1 LKLYLLILCIILAGC
16 KTSQQLATEIDK
28 FTNTIIKGVT
38 DPSSIQKKSVTTVQ
52 PRQRTKSNSVSIETE
67 PYLQSNDVATEPY
80 LQPNTEPESNDVATE
95 PYLQPNTEP
104 ESNDVATEP
113 YLQPNS
119 KQDSSAVKKKTA
131 ITKSEICIKVHQG
144 DREAILTALNKRI
157 SCSKSKN
164 ETAITQPKQKDAG
177 SKTLEYSD
185 EEICIGVKMKN
196 RDFIKLALTKKLRC

>member
-1 LKLYLLILCIILAGC
+1 MKLYLLILCIILAGC

-80 LQPNTEPESNDVATE
+80 LQPNTEPESNDVAA
-95 PYLQPNTEP
+95 
-104 ESNDVATEP
+104 ES

-196 RDFIKLALTKKLRC
+196 REFIKLALTKKLRC

>member
-1 LKLYLLILCIILAGC
+1 MKLYLLILCVILAGC

-67 PYLQSNDVATEPY
+67 PYLQ
-80 LQPNTEPESNDVATE
+80 
-95 PYLQPNTEP
+95 PNTEP

-131 ITKSEICIKVHQG
+131 ITKSEICLKVHQG

>member
-1 LKLYLLILCIILAGC
+1 LKLYLLILCVILAGC

-80 LQPNTEPESNDVATE
+80 LQPNTEPESNDVAA
-95 PYLQPNTEP
+95 
-104 ESNDVATEP
+104 ES

-131 ITKSEICIKVHQG
+131 ITKSEICLKVHQG
-144 DREAILTALNKRI
+144 DREAILIALNERI

-164 ETAITQPKQKDAG
+164 ETSITQPKQKDAG

>member
-80 LQPNTEPESNDVATE
+80 LQPNTEPESNDVAA
-95 PYLQPNTEP
+95 
-104 ESNDVATEP
+104 ES

-185 EEICIGVKMKN
+185 EEICIGVKMKK
-196 RDFIKLALTKKLRC
+196 REFIKLALTKKLRC

>member
-1 LKLYLLILCIILAGC
+1 LKLYLLILCVILAGC

-28 FTNTIIKGVT
+28 FTNTVIKGVT

-52 PRQRTKSNSVSIETE
+52 PRQRTKSNSVSTETE
-67 PYLQSNDVATEPY
+67 TYLQSNDVATEPY
-80 LQPNTEPESNDVATE
+80 LQPNN
-95 PYLQPNTEP
+95 
-104 ESNDVATEP
+104 
-113 YLQPNS
+113 
-119 KQDSSAVKKKTA
+119 KQESSAVKKKTA

-185 EEICIGVKMKN
+185 EEICIGVKMKK
-196 RDFIKLALTKKLRC
+196 REFIKLALTKKLRC

>member
-1 LKLYLLILCIILAGC
+1 MKLYLLILCIILAGC

-38 DPSSIQKKSVTTVQ
+38 DSSSIQKKSVTTVQ

-80 LQPNTEPESNDVATE
+80 LQPNTEPESNDVAAE
-95 PYLQPNTEP
+95 PYLQPN
-104 ESNDVATEP
+104 N
-113 YLQPNS
+113 
-119 KQDSSAVKKKTA
+119 KQGSSAVKKKTA
-131 ITKSEICIKVHQG
+131 ITKSEICLKVHQG

>member
-1 LKLYLLILCIILAGC
+1 MKLYLLILCVILAGC

-38 DPSSIQKKSVTTVQ
+38 DPNSIQKKSVTTVQ

-67 PYLQSNDVATEPY
+67 PYLQSKDVATEPY
-80 LQPNTEPESNDVATE
+80 LQPNTEPESNDVAAE
-95 PYLQPNTEP
+95 PYLQPN
-104 ESNDVATEP
+104 N
-113 YLQPNS
+113 
-119 KQDSSAVKKKTA
+119 KQGSSAVKKKTA

-185 EEICIGVKMKN
+185 EEICIGVKMKK
-196 RDFIKLALTKKLRC
+196 REFIKLALTKKLRC

>member
-1 LKLYLLILCIILAGC
+1 MKLYLLILCIILAGC

-95 PYLQPNTEP
+95 PYLQPN
-104 ESNDVATEP
+104 
-113 YLQPNS
+113 S

-131 ITKSEICIKVHQG
+131 ITKSEICLKVHQG

>member
-1 LKLYLLILCIILAGC
+1 MKLYLLILCIILAGC

-80 LQPNTEPESNDVATE
+80 LQPNTEPESNDVAAE
-95 PYLQPNTEP
+95 PYLQPN
-104 ESNDVATEP
+104 N
-113 YLQPNS
+113 
-119 KQDSSAVKKKTA
+119 KQGSSAVKKKTA

>member
-1 LKLYLLILCIILAGC
+1 MKLYLLILCVILAGC

-67 PYLQSNDVATEPY
+67 PYLQ
-80 LQPNTEPESNDVATE
+80 SNDVATE

>member
-1 LKLYLLILCIILAGC
+1 MKLYLLILCVILAGC

-67 PYLQSNDVATEPY
+67 PYLQSKDVATEPY
-80 LQPNTEPESNDVATE
+80 LQPNTEPESNDVAA
-95 PYLQPNTEP
+95 
-104 ESNDVATEP
+104 ES

>member
-1 LKLYLLILCIILAGC
+1 LKLYLLILCVILAGC

-80 LQPNTEPESNDVATE
+80 LQPNTEPESNDVAA
-95 PYLQPNTEP
+95 
-104 ESNDVATEP
+104 ES

>member
-1 LKLYLLILCIILAGC
+1 MKLYLLILCVILAGC

-28 FTNTIIKGVT
+28 FTNTVIKGVT

-52 PRQRTKSNSVSIETE
+52 PRQRTKSNSVSTETE
-67 PYLQSNDVATEPY
+67 TYLQSNDVATEPY
-80 LQPNTEPESNDVATE
+80 LQPNN
-95 PYLQPNTEP
+95 
-104 ESNDVATEP
+104 
-113 YLQPNS
+113 
-119 KQDSSAVKKKTA
+119 KQESSAVKKKTA

-185 EEICIGVKMKN
+185 EEICIGVKMKK
-196 RDFIKLALTKKLRC
+196 REFIKLALTKKLRC

>member
-1 LKLYLLILCIILAGC
+1 MKLYLLILCVILAGC

-80 LQPNTEPESNDVATE
+80 LQPNTEPESNDVAA
-95 PYLQPNTEP
+95 
-104 ESNDVATEP
+104 ES

>member
-1 LKLYLLILCIILAGC
+1 MKLYLLILCIILAGC

-38 DPSSIQKKSVTTVQ
+38 DSSSIQKKSVTTVQ

-80 LQPNTEPESNDVATE
+80 LQPNTEPESNDVAAE
-95 PYLQPNTEP
+95 PYLQPN
-104 ESNDVATEP
+104 N
-113 YLQPNS
+113 
-119 KQDSSAVKKKTA
+119 KQESSAVKKKTA

-185 EEICIGVKMKN
+185 EEISIRVKMHKW
-196 RDFIKLALTKKLRC
+196 DFIKLALTKKLRC

>member
-38 DPSSIQKKSVTTVQ
+38 DSSSIQKKSVTTVQ

-80 LQPNTEPESNDVATE
+80 LQPNTEPESNDVAA
-95 PYLQPNTEP
+95 
-104 ESNDVATEP
+104 ES

>member
-80 LQPNTEPESNDVATE
+80 LQPNTEPESNDVAAE
-95 PYLQPNTEP
+95 PYLQPN
-104 ESNDVATEP
+104 N
-113 YLQPNS
+113 
-119 KQDSSAVKKKTA
+119 KQGSRAVKKKTA

>member
-80 LQPNTEPESNDVATE
+80 LQPNTEPESNDVAA
-95 PYLQPNTEP
+95 
-104 ESNDVATEP
+104 ES

-177 SKTLEYSD
+177 SKALEYSD

>member
-1 LKLYLLILCIILAGC
+1 LKLYLLILCVILAGC

-67 PYLQSNDVATEPY
+67 PYLQSKDVATEPY
-80 LQPNTEPESNDVATE
+80 LQPNTEPESNDVAAE
-95 PYLQPNTEP
+95 PYLQPN
-104 ESNDVATEP
+104 N
-113 YLQPNS
+113 
-119 KQDSSAVKKKTA
+119 KQGSSAVKKKTA

-185 EEICIGVKMKN
+185 EEICIGVKMKK
-196 RDFIKLALTKKLRC
+196 REFIKLALTKKLRC

>member
-1 LKLYLLILCIILAGC
+1 MKLYLLILCVILAGC

-80 LQPNTEPESNDVATE
+80 LQPNTEPESNDVAA
-95 PYLQPNTEP
+95 
-104 ESNDVATEP
+104 ES

-177 SKTLEYSD
+177 SKALEYSD

>member
-67 PYLQSNDVATEPY
+67 PYLQ
-80 LQPNTEPESNDVATE
+80 SNDVATE

>member
-1 LKLYLLILCIILAGC
+1 MKLYLLILCIILAGC

-80 LQPNTEPESNDVATE
+80 LQPNTEPESNDVAA
-95 PYLQPNTEP
+95 
-104 ESNDVATEP
+104 ES

>member
-1 LKLYLLILCIILAGC
+1 MKLYLLILCIILAGC

-95 PYLQPNTEP
+95 PYLQPN
-104 ESNDVATEP
+104 
-113 YLQPNS
+113 S

-131 ITKSEICIKVHQG
+131 ITKSEICLKVHQG

-196 RDFIKLALTKKLRC
+196 RDFIKLALMKKLRC

>member
-1 LKLYLLILCIILAGC
+1 LKLYLLILCVILAGC

-67 PYLQSNDVATEPY
+67 PYLQ
-80 LQPNTEPESNDVATE
+80 SNDVATE

>member
-1 LKLYLLILCIILAGC
+1 MKLYLLILCVILAGC

-67 PYLQSNDVATEPY
+67 PYLQ
-80 LQPNTEPESNDVATE
+80 SNDVATE

-196 RDFIKLALTKKLRC
+196 RDFIKLALTKKLRCWSYIKLSANS

>member
-1 LKLYLLILCIILAGC
+1 MKLYLLILCIILAGC

-38 DPSSIQKKSVTTVQ
+38 NPSSIQKKSVTTVQ

-80 LQPNTEPESNDVATE
+80 LQPNTEPESNDVAA
-95 PYLQPNTEP
+95 
-104 ESNDVATEP
+104 ES

-131 ITKSEICIKVHQG
+131 ITKSEICRKVQQG

-157 SCSKSKN
+157 FCEQPEIEIPLEQTEEKAVKPDSSEHSN
-164 ETAITQPKQKDAG
+164 EK
-177 SKTLEYSD
+177 
-185 EEICIGVKMKN
+185 ICVGVKMKN
-196 RDFIKLALTKKLRC
+196 REFIKLALTKKLRC

>member
-1 LKLYLLILCIILAGC
+1 MKLYLLILCIILAGC

-67 PYLQSNDVATEPY
+67 PYLQ
-80 LQPNTEPESNDVATE
+80 SNDVATE

>member
-1 LKLYLLILCIILAGC
+1 MKLYLLILCVILAGC

-95 PYLQPNTEP
+95 PYLQPN
-104 ESNDVATEP
+104 
-113 YLQPNS
+113 S

-131 ITKSEICIKVHQG
+131 ITKSEICLKVHQG

>member
-67 PYLQSNDVATEPY
+67 PYLQSKDVATEPY
-80 LQPNTEPESNDVATE
+80 LQPNNEPESNDVAA
-95 PYLQPNTEP
+95 
-104 ESNDVATEP
+104 ES

>member
-80 LQPNTEPESNDVATE
+80 LQPNTEPESNDVAA
-95 PYLQPNTEP
+95 
-104 ESNDVATEP
+104 ES